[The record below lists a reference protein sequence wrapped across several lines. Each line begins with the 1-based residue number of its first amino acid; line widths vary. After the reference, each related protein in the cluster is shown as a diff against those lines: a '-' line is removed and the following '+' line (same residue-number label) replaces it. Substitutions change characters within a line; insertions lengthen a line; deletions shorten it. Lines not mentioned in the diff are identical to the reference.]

1 MRKIRESAENYL
13 ETILVLQQRN
23 GSVRS
28 IDIAA
33 ELEFSKPSVSVAMK
47 NLREKGCITVDG
59 DGIISLTPE
68 GRRIAEGVYERHILF
83 TQCSSPWGWTRRWP
97 PRTPAASS
105 MSSARRASGPSSAT
119 WASRNKTRK
128 TRPPFGETRAFFEH
142 RKIRSLEQ
150 FCAGPSALE
159 EHEQGDAQGVAD
171 HQLADAH

>member
-59 DGIISLTPE
+59 DGIISLTTE

-83 TQCSSPWGWTRRWP
+83 TQWLISLGVDPEI
-97 PRTPAASS
+97 AAEDACRIEHVISEES
-105 MSSARRASGPSSAT
+105 FRAIQRHVGQQ
-119 WASRNKTRK
+119 
-128 TRPPFGETRAFFEH
+128 E
-142 RKIRSLEQ
+142 
-150 FCAGPSALE
+150 
-159 EHEQGDAQGVAD
+159 
-171 HQLADAH
+171 

>member
-59 DGIISLTPE
+59 DGILSLTPE

-83 TQCSSPWGWTRRWP
+83 TQWLISLGVDPEV
-97 PRTPAASS
+97 AAEDACRIEHVISEES
-105 MSSARRASGPSSAT
+105 FRAIQRHVGQQ
-119 WASRNKTRK
+119 
-128 TRPPFGETRAFFEH
+128 E
-142 RKIRSLEQ
+142 
-150 FCAGPSALE
+150 
-159 EHEQGDAQGVAD
+159 
-171 HQLADAH
+171 

>member
-83 TQCSSPWGWTRRWP
+83 TQWLISLVVDPEI
-97 PRTPAASS
+97 AAEDACRIEHVISEES
-105 MSSARRASGPSSAT
+105 FRAIQRHVGQQ
-119 WASRNKTRK
+119 
-128 TRPPFGETRAFFEH
+128 E
-142 RKIRSLEQ
+142 
-150 FCAGPSALE
+150 
-159 EHEQGDAQGVAD
+159 
-171 HQLADAH
+171 

>member
-83 TQCSSPWGWTRRWP
+83 TQWLISLGVDPVV
-97 PRTPAASS
+97 AAEDACRIEHVISEES
-105 MSSARRASGPSSAT
+105 FRAIQRHVGQQ
-119 WASRNKTRK
+119 
-128 TRPPFGETRAFFEH
+128 E
-142 RKIRSLEQ
+142 
-150 FCAGPSALE
+150 
-159 EHEQGDAQGVAD
+159 
-171 HQLADAH
+171 